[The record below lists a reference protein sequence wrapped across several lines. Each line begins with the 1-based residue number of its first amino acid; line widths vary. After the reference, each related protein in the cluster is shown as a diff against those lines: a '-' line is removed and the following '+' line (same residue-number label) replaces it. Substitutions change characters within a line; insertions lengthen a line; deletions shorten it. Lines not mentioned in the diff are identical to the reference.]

1 MENSRF
7 VGRCVRNIKT
17 SATGDYGMTAESVWS
32 AWGGLFSLVV
42 VLIAAIYPY
51 LALGR
56 IWLYSKQQVE
66 LLREIRAALEKTGKG
81 ER

>member
-1 MENSRF
+1 
-7 VGRCVRNIKT
+7 
-17 SATGDYGMTAESVWS
+17 MTAESVWS
-32 AWGGLFSLVV
+32 AWGWLVSLVV

-66 LLREIRAALEKTGKG
+66 LLREIRAALEKTGNV
-81 ER
+81 EQ